1 MTKKNRDKRKKMVS
15 LRESKFLSKLAEYYA
30 HMPSAVLIRTAE
42 VEILRTMPLEPP
54 LLDLCCGDG
63 FICSL
68 ICPDGVEAG
77 CDLSLD
83 TLKEARERTQYHHI
97 ACADVTKGVP
107 FRNSSFRTVVS
118 NSSLEHLSDISAAL
132 REIARVLKPGGKVYA
147 TFGSNFAYEWCC
159 VGHRARKRYLDFQP
173 VYNYFSLQEWKE
185 RMSLV
190 GLEVVAHRY
199 YLSKA
204 ATRLVCFLD
213 YHFSRAYMTSDK
225 SVVKFIIHVMH
236 RIPSRVWSNLWI
248 KLFGRIRT
256 SGCDKG
262 GGILI
267 VAERESIL

>member
-1 MTKKNRDKRKKMVS
+1 MVS
-15 LRESKFLSKLAEYYA
+15 LRESKFQSKLAEYFA

-97 ACADVTKGVP
+97 ACADVIKGVP

-132 REIARVLKPGGKVYA
+132 REIARV
-147 TFGSNFAYEWCC
+147 S
-159 VGHRARKRYLDFQP
+159 
-173 VYNYFSLQEWKE
+173 WK
-185 RMSLV
+185 S
-190 GLEVVAHRY
+190 
-199 YLSKA
+199 
-204 ATRLVCFLD
+204 
-213 YHFSRAYMTSDK
+213 
-225 SVVKFIIHVMH
+225 
-236 RIPSRVWSNLWI
+236 
-248 KLFGRIRT
+248 
-256 SGCDKG
+256 
-262 GGILI
+262 
-267 VAERESIL
+267 